1 MITILLIVIY
11 ICYIGLG
18 IPDSLIGV
26 AWPAIY
32 REFDIP
38 VSSVSVVTLLI
49 SGGTIVS
56 SFFSSRIINY
66 FGTGKV
72 TAISTTMTA
81 AALFGFSSSHNLI
94 WLCLCA
100 VPLGLGAGSID
111 TALNNYAALHYKAT
125 HMSFLHCFYGI
136 GVSLSPYIMSL
147 ALSDDLNW
155 RRGYLVAFYIQLF
168 IALVAILSLPVWNRV
183 QKTASHEDNPR
194 NITFRD
200 LLKIPGIKAQYSIF
214 LSSCAMESVCLVWG
228 STFLVNARDMSAAS
242 AAGLITFYYVG
253 MAVGRFLS
261 GILAEKL
268 SSWTIIRFG
277 QTIALAAILLLFI
290 PNSGILAIV
299 GFSGLGLGNSV
310 IFPNMTHLTP
320 RSFGTDISQS
330 VIGTQMAFSYIGILL
345 SPPFF
350 GFLEGQF
357 GIASF
362 APFLLCLCLIM
373 LLSTWAL
380 KHILCQ
386 HNV

>member
-1 MITILLIVIY
+1 MATVLLIVIY

-32 REFDIP
+32 QEFGIP
-38 VSSVSVVTLLI
+38 VSAVSVITLLI

-56 SFFSSRIINY
+56 SFFSSRIINH

-72 TAISTTMTA
+72 TAISTAMTA
-81 AALFGFSSSHNLI
+81 IALLGFSLSHHLI

-100 VPLGLGAGSID
+100 IPLGLGAGAID

-155 RRGYLVAFYIQLF
+155 RRGYQAAFYIQLF
-168 IALVAILSLPVWNRV
+168 IALVTILSLPVWNRI
-183 QKTASHEDNPR
+183 QRTALYEEKPR
-194 NITFRD
+194 NISFRE
-200 LLKIPGIKAQYSIF
+200 LLKIPGIKAQYGVF

-228 STFLVNARDMSAAS
+228 STFLVNARGLSAAS

-268 SSWTIIRFG
+268 SSWTIIRIG
-277 QTIALAAILLLFI
+277 QAFALAAIILLLI
-290 PNSGILAIV
+290 PNSGILATV
-299 GFSGLGLGNSV
+299 GFTGLGLGNSV
-310 IFPNMTHLTP
+310 VFPNMTHLTP
-320 RSFGTDISQS
+320 RNFGTDISQS
-330 VIGTQMAFSYIGILL
+330 VIGTQMAFSYTGILL

-350 GFLEGQF
+350 GFLEEQF
-357 GIASF
+357 GIGFF
-362 APFLLCLCLIM
+362 APFLLCLCVMM
-373 LLSTWAL
+373 LFSTWAL
-380 KHILCQ
+380 KHVLRQ
-386 HNV
+386 HSV